1 MESDIAVMKQ
11 EEVAT
16 IANKSPQMQTSNLQE
31 SSAVIMEVSDHQ
43 SEEVGIASDFLLN
56 PVDFKENALFDQPR
70 VLSWGRNDLGC
81 LMYRNDEDIRDGIY
95 SFSHTNRTIVSVASN
110 VYHTAAVTSTGEL
123 YTCGQN
129 DQGQVDADSP
139 EEQFERPHVVDN
151 IGNHKVISV
160 ACGLNHTVCVTAA
173 GCAIS
178 YGSNES
184 GQLGHSASKHTKV
197 PPKVVNFTIAASRRA
212 AMIITKVACGDLFS
226 LFLLTSGEVFGCGS
240 ATFLGNPY
248 RPNQLIVSQ
257 AERVETLV
265 SSNIIDIAAGSAH
278 ALALSSSG
286 ELYGW
291 GTNTHYQLGHETAL
305 PVVPALSQSDLK
317 LEQTPVRIE
326 VPKDIGSIVGI
337 SAGFSHSI
345 FWTTKGW
352 LFGAG
357 ANKYGQLGL
366 FAPRVEKFEQINLP
380 HFCIMATCGYNHT
393 LALCFT
399 STTPTP
405 LPADPLPSLH
415 GNKLVRMYSLKTLE
429 TAEGSSVIYG
439 FGYNQYGQ
447 VSPSTTMNIARSP
460 QEVREL
466 GQVWQINRTLYIS
479 AGGDQSFVIGIPEV
493 TSKRQDSLAGGMLRK
508 QFSSVASKATLPMD
522 AAALLKLINK
532 GLEDT
537 SDPRMQSIVL
547 TTVCEIFSSASL
559 IAGSF
564 RIDQQMGKGGAGV
577 ENYSINRTAPATTKD
592 IRYDVEGVEA
602 CFVAYMSLGVHA
614 VARLLAAMQQTVADL
629 ERAVAA
635 SPDLTLSDSSVKV
648 FCIMWQSPI
657 MANPSISSDLFIRL
671 LKIASCQAVLMQ
683 DVVYNYFPAHI
694 FASRLLKPV
703 LEHLDNALGMA
714 QAAESSTTLGPLI
727 LMCEVARWLW
737 EINCRTHYVS
747 PEMFNSKGLSSLPDA
762 LLVRDYLSWRAKMA
776 PKQVEL
782 DNSANN
788 GGKNKQDNGDVTP
801 ASPGCTSTTASAA
814 SPIGSGEGNS
824 ASVSRSAQN
833 TSSAPPSGGS
843 NDPKLVQKFFFFSCY
858 PYLLSA
864 EAKRRIVLGESRLYQ
879 QAAQNEAFTQG
890 ILMGG
895 GVIFPW
901 FIIPVERSH
910 LLQQALMHIAHASPL
925 DLKKPLKVVF
935 IHEEGVDEG
944 GVRKEFFQLL
954 TNQLF
959 DLAYGMFSVCDMG
972 RSLWINRTNVWS
984 NDEYNLVGSML
995 ALALYNGVMLDI
1007 HLPQVLY
1014 KKLLQ
1019 LPVGLEDLQSL
1030 DSQLYAGLK
1039 QLLEHEPAE
1048 EVEHVYCRNFVADY
1062 EEFGEKK
1069 THELIPDG
1077 NNVAVT
1083 GANRQQFVEQIVQW
1097 LLVDSVQEQ
1106 FAALYKGFTK
1116 VISPT
1121 QLYLLTPQE
1130 LELLM
1135 VGTPYLDFKELQQ
1148 HTEYVGESD
1157 WNATHPTITWFWE
1170 VLIDE
1175 FSLEEKQKFLL
1186 FVTGCIKAPIE
1197 GLRKLGLKIQRMGP
1211 DSEQLPTAHT
1221 CFNVLL
1227 LPAYS
1232 SKGKVRDRL
1241 SKAIH
1246 ECEGFGL
1253 K

>member
-1 MESDIAVMKQ
+1 MEGDQQDAMI
-11 EEVAT
+11 EEEAMETSTQADVLHENDTTDHPVEET
-16 IANKSPQMQTSNLQE
+16 ILTSN
-31 SSAVIMEVSDHQ
+31 
-43 SEEVGIASDFLLN
+43 FLLD
-56 PVDFKENALFDQPR
+56 PVVDFKESALFDQPR

-81 LMYRNDEDIRDGIY
+81 LMHRNDEDIREGIY
-95 SFSHTNRTIVSVASN
+95 SFSHTNRTIVAVASN

-129 DQGQVDADSP
+129 DQGQADPDSP
-139 EEQFERPHVVDN
+139 DDHFERPHVVDN

-178 YGSNES
+178 FGSNES
-184 GQLGHSASKHTKV
+184 GQLGHTANKHTKV
-197 PPKVVNFTIAASRRA
+197 PPRVVNFTISASRRA

-240 ATFLGNPY
+240 ATFLGNPH
-248 RPNQLIVSQ
+248 RPSQQIISQ

-265 SSNIIDIAAGSAH
+265 SSNIIDIAAGSSH

-291 GTNTHYQLGHETAL
+291 GTNTHFQLGHETSQQQSGS
-305 PVVPALSQSDLK
+305 PTLSQSDVK
-317 LEQTPVRIE
+317 LEQTPVRID
-326 VPKDIGSIVGI
+326 VPSDIGCIVGV
-337 SAGFSHSI
+337 SAGYSHSI

-357 ANKYGQLGL
+357 ANKFGQLGL
-366 FAPRVEKFEQINLP
+366 FAPRVERFEQISLP

-399 STTPTP
+399 SKAPTP
-405 LPADPLPSLH
+405 VTAEPVPNLR

-429 TAEGSSVIYG
+429 TAEGSSVVYG
-439 FGYNQYGQ
+439 FGYNHCGQ
-447 VSPSTTMNIARSP
+447 VAPSTSMNIVRSP

-466 GQVWQINRTLYIS
+466 GQVWQINRTLYIA

-493 TSKRQDSLAGGMLRK
+493 LGKGLDNLAGGMLRK

-522 AAALLKLINK
+522 AQSMLKLINK
-532 GLEDT
+532 GLEDI

-564 RIDQQMGKGGAGV
+564 RTDQQMGKGKEGAD
-577 ENYSINRTAPATTKD
+577 NYAISRIVPGNIKE

-614 VARLLAAMQQTVADL
+614 VARLLAAMQQTIADL

-635 SPDLTLSDSSVKV
+635 SPDLLLSDSSVKV
-648 FCIMWQSPI
+648 FCIMWQCPI
-657 MANPSISSDLFIRL
+657 MANTSISSDLFTRL
-671 LKIASCQAVLMQ
+671 LKISARQAILMQ
-683 DVVYNYFPAHI
+683 DVMYNYFPAHI

-703 LEHLDNALGMA
+703 LEHLDSALGMA
-714 QAAESSTTLGPLI
+714 QATESSATLGPLI

-747 PEMFNSKGLSSLPDA
+747 PEMFNSSGLSNLPDGV
-762 LLVRDYLSWRAKMA
+762 LVRDYLAWRAKMV
-776 PKQVEL
+776 PK
-782 DNSANN
+782 
-788 GGKNKQDNGDVTP
+788 P
-801 ASPGCTSTTASAA
+801 AEQSSTTS
-814 SPIGSGEGNS
+814 SGEESNQTGVGSSSESPSYPGNTASNPTGS
-824 ASVSRSAQN
+824 AGSAQ
-833 TSSAPPSGGS
+833 PSGESG
-843 NDPKLVQKFFFFSCY
+843 DPKIVQKFFYFSCY
-858 PYLLSA
+858 PFLLSA

-890 ILMGG
+890 ILLGG

-901 FIIPVERSH
+901 FIIPVERGH
-910 LLQQALMHIAHASPL
+910 LLQQALLHIAHATPL

-935 IHEEGVDEG
+935 INEEGVDEG

-959 DLAYGMFSVCDMG
+959 DLNYGMYTMCDIC
-972 RSLWINRTNVWS
+972 RSFWINRGNVWS
-984 NDEYNLVGSML
+984 NDEYSLVGSML

-1019 LPVGLEDLQSL
+1019 KPVSLEDLQSV
-1030 DSQLYAGLK
+1030 DSQLYTGLK

-1048 EVEHVYCRNFVADY
+1048 EVEHVYCRNFVADF

-1077 NNVAVT
+1077 NSVAVT
-1083 GANRQQFVEQIVQW
+1083 GENRQAFVEKLVQW

-1121 QLYLLTPQE
+1121 QLYLLTPRE

-1135 VGTPYLDFKELQQ
+1135 VGTPHLDFTELQK

-1157 WNATHPTITWFWE
+1157 WNASHPTIAWFWE
-1170 VLIDE
+1170 VLTEE
-1175 FSLEEKQKFLL
+1175 FTLEEKQKFLL

-1232 SKGKVRDRL
+1232 SKEKVRDRL
-1241 SKAIH
+1241 LKAIY